1 MKGKTMSKP
10 IKQIIEWDDQDTVAV
25 HENPVIALQEF
36 LKTQPP
42 ALTEEEAEELDRII
56 REERHRGMADFE
68 NPLTRKPR

>member
-1 MKGKTMSKP
+1 MSKP
-10 IKQIIEWDDQDTVAV
+10 VERIIEWEDQDAVAI

-42 ALTEEEAEELDRII
+42 ALTPEEAEELDRII
-56 REERHRGMADFE
+56 WEERHRGMADFE